1 MGTNSLSAMEL
12 DAIGEILNISLG
24 ASATA
29 VSTMLSTRVDIT
41 TPEVLVLSKEEFQF
55 EELEP
60 AVGVEINYVEGLS
73 GSNMMLLKREDVR
86 VIVETLMGMDIPDE
100 EFELNELNISAVCEV
115 MNQMMGSSAT
125 ALSELFGKIVNIST
139 PTSFE
144 VNDLDEFKTKYFG
157 ENERMVVVRFMLKVE
172 GKLESEFLNMMPI
185 PLAREMVSGF
195 FPGGEDEIVTSPV
208 EESGQVEETPKVE
221 EESSNKELSQDEI
234 AKLFATAN
242 GEVVEEAPAS
252 SNKELSQDEIE
263 KLFASANEAKTEEA
277 PASSNKEL
285 SQDEIEKLFASA
297 NETNVAATV
306 ETKQTTPTVQPTMSE
321 VATSN
326 SSIDMM
332 AMMQRQQQQFMDQM
346 QQMNMMMQ
354 TMMQASMQNMMQPQ
368 QKQVKVQNVVR
379 PDFSGNNPNNNSG
392 QELNMDLIMGVSLD
406 VSVEIGRTKRL
417 VKEILEFNKGT
428 LVVLDKLAG
437 EQVDLFVNGQCIAK
451 GDVVVIDDNFGIRI
465 TEILKEN
472 IKF

>member
-139 PTSFE
+139 PNSFE
-144 VNDLDEFKTKYFG
+144 VNDLDEFKAKYYG
-157 ENERMVVVRFMLKVE
+157 DNERMVVVRFMLKVE

-195 FPGGEDEIVTSPV
+195 FPGGEDEVVVTPIEEPV
-208 EESGQVEETPKVE
+208 VEETPAE
-221 EESSNKELSQDEI
+221 TSNKELSQDEI
-234 AKLFATAN
+234 AKLFAESSADTAQ
-242 GEVVEEAPAS
+242 PAETS
-252 SNKELSQDEIE
+252 NKELSQDEIEKMFAAASGGATQPAETSNKELSQDEIE
-263 KLFASANEAKTEEA
+263 KLFAAANTSDVAASVETQQPPVAPEPVVQQA
-277 PASSNKEL
+277 APSVPASG
-285 SQDEIEKLFASA
+285 
-297 NETNVAATV
+297 V
-306 ETKQTTPTVQPTMSE
+306 
-321 VATSN
+321 
-326 SSIDMM
+326 SSDMM
-332 AMMQRQQQQFMDQM
+332 AMMQMQQKQFMDQM

-379 PDFSGNNPNNNSG
+379 PDFSGSNTNGSDG

>member
-139 PTSFE
+139 PNSFE
-144 VNDLDEFKTKYFG
+144 VNDLDEFKAKYYG
-157 ENERMVVVRFMLKVE
+157 DNERMVVVRFMLKVE

-195 FPGGEDEIVTSPV
+195 FPGGEDEVVVTPIEEPV
-208 EESGQVEETPKVE
+208 VEETPAE
-221 EESSNKELSQDEI
+221 TSNKELSQDEI
-234 AKLFATAN
+234 AKLFAESSADTAQ
-242 GEVVEEAPAS
+242 PAETS
-252 SNKELSQDEIE
+252 NKELSQDEIEKMFAAASGGATQPAETSNKELSQDEIE
-263 KLFASANEAKTEEA
+263 KLFAAANTSDVAASVETQQPPVAPEPVVQQA
-277 PASSNKEL
+277 APSVPASG
-285 SQDEIEKLFASA
+285 
-297 NETNVAATV
+297 V
-306 ETKQTTPTVQPTMSE
+306 
-321 VATSN
+321 
-326 SSIDMM
+326 SSDMM
-332 AMMQRQQQQFMDQM
+332 AMMQMQQKQFMDQM

-379 PDFSGNNPNNNSG
+379 PDFSGSNANGSDG

>member
-144 VNDLDEFKTKYFG
+144 VNDLDEFKMKYFG

-195 FPGGEDEIVTSPV
+195 FPGGEDEIATSPV
-208 EESGQVEETPKVE
+208 EESVKVEETPKVE

-242 GEVVEEAPAS
+242 GEVAEEAPTS

-263 KLFASANEAKTEEA
+263 KLFASANEEKTEEA

-306 ETKQTTPTVQPTMSE
+306 ETKQATPTVQPTMSE

-326 SSIDMM
+326 SSMDMM